1 MEKRCHRVSL
11 QKRFSMRSWK
21 FQTHRSPTY
30 SPPLLKAESMTI
42 YFKAT
47 TDQSTQKKFWSSISG
62 TTEHTALLTYL
73 FNNAENK

>member
-1 MEKRCHRVSL
+1 
-11 QKRFSMRSWK
+11 
-21 FQTHRSPTY
+21 
-30 SPPLLKAESMTI
+30 MTI